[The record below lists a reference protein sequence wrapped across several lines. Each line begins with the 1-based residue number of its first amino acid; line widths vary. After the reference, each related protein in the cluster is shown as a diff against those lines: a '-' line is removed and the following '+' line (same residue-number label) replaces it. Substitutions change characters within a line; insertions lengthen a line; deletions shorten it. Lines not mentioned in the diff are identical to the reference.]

1 VNERDLH
8 VVRNRGDRELETFL
22 PGFGGFQTSL
32 ARRFCRHFD
41 RETSNWLGF
50 ELGLKFS
57 ELGIRNLNS
66 TVDRIFVTM
75 PVGTARKL
83 FELSG
88 QEHHRRFVE
97 AIRDRFI
104 LCADLVPFPSDAIRD
119 WLIQPVESLSKNE
132 LCDLLYVFVAPDI
145 DDRIYADI
153 AGGGD
158 ARMAFEDS
166 VDWERFEKM
175 VAAHRL
181 MPPKSPRERHPPGRS
196 VKREVL
202 VARSGTHQLR
212 LPLAADLFPLLRSV
226 GSADLAK
233 VVDKHL
239 TASTRGPKSRAAL
252 QDLSVAPAEL
262 ARFV

>member
-1 VNERDLH
+1 MNGTYTSI
-8 VVRNRGDRELETFL
+8 RNRGDRELETFL
-22 PGFGGFQTSL
+22 PGFGGFQGTQWENLLTWSEQIYADRLARKEGEIGLDAVDFRNILSEAGNQTQHLTSL
-32 ARRFCRHFD
+32 ARRFCRRFD

-57 ELGIRNLNS
+57 ELEIRDLNS

-75 PVGTARKL
+75 PVRTARKL
-83 FELSG
+83 FELSA
-88 QEHHRRFVE
+88 QEHHQRFIE

-119 WLIQPVESLSKNE
+119 WLAQPVESWSKNE

-145 DDRIYADI
+145 DDRIYSDI

-175 VAAHRL
+175 VAAHRR
-181 MPPKSPRERHPPGRS
+181 MPPKSPSERYPPGRS
-196 VKREVL
+196 VIR
-202 VARSGTHQLR
+202 
-212 LPLAADLFPLLRSV
+212 
-226 GSADLAK
+226 
-233 VVDKHL
+233 
-239 TASTRGPKSRAAL
+239 
-252 QDLSVAPAEL
+252 
-262 ARFV
+262 